1 MKTFIDSYQV
11 GDPTSSRLACNQRDP
26 VPKMPRQE
34 AKKAEKED
42 WNEIMNYF
50 KENPKALLDA
60 IPTPRGEEEKALK
73 EFKAGQMRFN
83 ETSTSGFGNTGFKGK
98 FNSSYGLFGDTPSKS
113 RLQSPSTQLMQSRK
127 INGSQLKTYDGL
139 ALSKTNSTK
148 SLSSPYRSNIL
159 SKTLYQRERELRRP
173 QLPEHTE

>member
-1 MKTFIDSYQV
+1 
-11 GDPTSSRLACNQRDP
+11 
-26 VPKMPRQE
+26 MPRQE

-113 RLQSPSTQLMQSRK
+113 RLQSPS
-127 INGSQLKTYDGL
+127 
-139 ALSKTNSTK
+139 A
-148 SLSSPYRSNIL
+148 
-159 SKTLYQRERELRRP
+159 
-173 QLPEHTE
+173 